1 VFTASSRTEL
11 KQWLIDTARADG
23 RVTAA
28 AVLGSGA
35 RGAEDLWS
43 DIDFAVR
50 LRPGE
55 DPLSVADSW
64 TDLIAQHEEPV
75 GRMDMWS
82 SGALYRV
89 FLFPDTQQL
98 DVSFWPDDK
107 FAAHGP
113 HFRLLF
119 GEANEPVV
127 PLCPT
132 PEPLISMA
140 WLYALHA
147 RSSLA
152 RGRTWQALYM
162 INGMRDYV
170 VQLLCLRHDL
180 PVAQG
185 RGVDDLPTAVTE
197 LLRPTHPRSMAPA
210 DLQHAFAAITALL
223 ISEVQNADHPDT
235 ARLRSVL
242 NELVRTADSTA

>member
-1 VFTASSRTEL
+1 M
-11 KQWLIDTARADG
+11 
-23 RVTAA
+23 
-28 AVLGSGA
+28 
-35 RGAEDLWS
+35 WS

-50 LRPGE
+50 LRSDA
-55 DPLSVADSW
+55 DPLTVADSW
-64 TDLIAQHEEPV
+64 TGLIVQREEPA

-89 FLFPDTQQL
+89 FLFPDTLQL

-113 HFRLLF
+113 HFQLLF

-127 PLCPT
+127 PPRPA

-152 RGRTWQALYM
+152 RGRAWQALYM
-162 INGMRDYV
+162 INGMRDQV

-197 LLRPTHPRSMAPA
+197 LLRPAHPRSVAPA
-210 DLQHAFAAITALL
+210 DLRHAFAAITAVL
-223 ISEVQNADHPDT
+223 IGEIQTADLPDT
-235 ARLRSVL
+235 ARLAPVL
-242 NELVRTADSTA
+242 NELVRTADPTG